1 MTRYAIISGSVPR
14 FVNIGRCK
22 MSWRSSTQKAALVL
36 VSSIPIAGALW
47 LADVTMNHMIERN
60 QFHVSVNMAPV
71 VMSLILLTLTVVFA
85 TYYVFSNSLLASSGH
100 DLGGVGSIIFDKI
113 RSPRLISSVISSTFL
128 ITLVSWLTV
137 FMRSQGDSGLSE
149 SYGMGM
155 VSIAALIG
163 AVTGMSQA
171 YSSHRLFYVRGTTEE
186 ALAAEKADRGVFRKF
201 GQNIGVLSS
210 ENTLFGSFLIG
221 IAITA
226 LFMTTLAT
234 MQATFEVTGT
244 SMIVGS
250 LALMGMILGV
260 ANFTV
265 FLSMKHR
272 KRGTTSVGF
281 LEKEEATEGEYAQ
294 G

>member
-1 MTRYAIISGSVPR
+1 
-14 FVNIGRCK
+14 
-22 MSWRSSTQKAALVL
+22 MSWRSSTQKAALAL
-36 VSSIPIAGALW
+36 VSSIPVAGALW
-47 LADVTMNHMIERN
+47 LADVTMNHMIERD
-60 QFHVSVNMAPV
+60 QFHVSVNLAPV

-155 VSIAALIG
+155 VSIAVLIG
-163 AVTGMSQA
+163 TVTGMSQA

-186 ALAAEKADRGVFRKF
+186 ALAAEKVDRGVFRKF

-221 IAITA
+221 ITITA

-272 KRGTTSVGF
+272 KRGTVSVGF
-281 LEKEEATEGEYAQ
+281 LDKKEMTESEYAQ